1 MNPAATRFAFAGLT
15 VVASLV
21 TFPACGQEES
31 EAPAPQ
37 GVRQVFT
44 AMPVGPSSDPA
55 GRDIVAAQKMAL
67 SERGGRAGAF
77 AVKLVVRSTALA
89 DGAPDPELA
98 VRAARE
104 AARSDTSL
112 AFIGA
117 FTSGETAAAAPI
129 LNRAAIAQVTPTST
143 ASALT
148 AVVPGTDRPVEEIAP
163 SGLRT
168 LVRIPP
174 SDRVQARA
182 LVAYME
188 EEAVRSMVIASDDG
202 VYGAGLARDVARAA
216 AAGGIRVLGRVPIRE
231 GKASAAATRAAAL
244 RPQAVFV
251 AANTSPD
258 SVAFLTRFARSDP
271 EARIFLP
278 DGLSEEPTLGKLGS
292 AQPRSYVTN
301 FVLPIR
307 YYGPRGVR
315 FVQRFRTRYGR
326 EPSLFALY
334 GYESMA
340 LVLDAIGSVPDDTG
354 LAITGERRF
363 VTRRIE
369 ATTDRAGA
377 IGSYSVT
384 ATGDTTTDIYGAYR
398 VEDGRLTRGRG
409 VTVRVTR

>member
-1 MNPAATRFAFAGLT
+1 MNPAATRFAFAALT
-15 VVASLV
+15 VVAPLV
-21 TFPACGQEES
+21 TFPACGQEKS

-37 GVRQVFT
+37 DVRQVFT

-67 SERGGRAGAF
+67 SERGGSAGAF

-89 DGAPDPELA
+89 DGSPDPELA

-148 AVVPGTDRPVEEIAP
+148 AVVPGTDRPVKEIAP

-188 EEAVRSMVIASDDG
+188 EEAVRSMVIASDNG
-202 VYGAGLARDVARAA
+202 VYGAGLARDVTRAA
-216 AAGGIRVLGRVPIRE
+216 AAGGIRVLGRVPIKE
-231 GKASAAATRAAAL
+231 GEASAAATRAAAL

-271 EARIFLP
+271 GARIFLP

-315 FVQRFRTRYGR
+315 FVQRFRARYGR

-340 LVLDAIGSVPDDTG
+340 LVLDAIGSVPNDTG

-363 VTRRIE
+363 VTSRIE

-409 VTVRVTR
+409 VTVRVIR